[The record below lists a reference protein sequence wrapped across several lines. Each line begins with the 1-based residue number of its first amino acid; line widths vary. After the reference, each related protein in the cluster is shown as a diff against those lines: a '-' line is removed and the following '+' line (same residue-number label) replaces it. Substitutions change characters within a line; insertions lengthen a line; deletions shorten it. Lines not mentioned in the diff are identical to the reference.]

1 MSQKSNPMGVTLL
14 AALLIL
20 WSAVAVDAGFRCYKY
35 VYSYNL
41 VKAAQTQLTIQGF
54 NPGPI
59 DGAWGRKTKFAVW
72 RFQEHHGLKETEELD
87 EATLQALFGDA
98 YEPGSVTI
106 IQNPDNV
113 PREMFEKY
121 CK

>member
-54 NPGPI
+54 NP
-59 DGAWGRKTKFAVW
+59 
-72 RFQEHHGLKETEELD
+72 
-87 EATLQALFGDA
+87 
-98 YEPGSVTI
+98 S
-106 IQNPDNV
+106 N
-113 PREMFEKY
+113 
-121 CK
+121 